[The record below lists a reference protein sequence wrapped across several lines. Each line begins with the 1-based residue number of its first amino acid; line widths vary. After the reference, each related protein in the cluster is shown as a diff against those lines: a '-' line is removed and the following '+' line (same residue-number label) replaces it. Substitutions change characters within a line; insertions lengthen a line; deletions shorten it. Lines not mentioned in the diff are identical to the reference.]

1 MWPQIEKHNFVLLCT
16 KSTMKRQKNPKQT
29 WILKV
34 VKELKVP
41 SLTGGKC
48 SADVGRCCKQ
58 SPPHSPLRRSA
69 EAVCLWLQQHCCHG
83 VASLLPAE
91 DSLGGEIRT
100 RVWRLFKSRFWPHV
114 FLQALG
120 PKQGESGKFIWLDD
134 QLGQRTWMSINVP
147 PIRKESWIYFDL
159 GTQLSTNVFTVLFS
173 CEGKTVQ
180 KKNKRKP
187 PFRESKHWKGSETC
201 VNPAESVCGLT
212 ADILP

>member
-1 MWPQIEKHNFVLLCT
+1 M
-16 KSTMKRQKNPKQT
+16 
-29 WILKV
+29 

-58 SPPHSPLRRSA
+58 SPPHSPLRWSA

-134 QLGQRTWMSINVP
+134 QLGPRTWMSINVP
-147 PIRKESWIYFDL
+147 PIRKESWIYFSIL
-159 GTQLSTNVFTVLFS
+159 AHNCPLTCLLFCLVAKEKQSKKTQ
-173 CEGKTVQ
+173 
-180 KKNKRKP
+180 RKP
-187 PFRESKHWKGSETC
+187 QFRESKHWKGSETC